1 MAPWIFLLFTF
12 VAVLNAQAALKQMS
26 LAECCRAGQEHGQ
39 TSQDCASLPL
49 LSEFPACRMAQ
60 EQCCTAVLER
70 SSCEQGIG
78 LALGEG
84 TCEVLS
90 GNACETRSAKMCCQC
105 CILGRE
111 ALADGLSCELK
122 LPVAYQCGAVSHQCC
137 LQGLAEATGN
147 GTLALENK
155 LPNDQDEDPLNDKC
169 TNTQCSQ
176 RCLGNN
182 SCGCFQGYR
191 LKPDGR
197 NCEDINECLLGAHHC
212 QLGEQCINKDGSY
225 RCQREASCGTGYEL
239 TDSNI
244 CQDIDECEIGTHNC
258 GQELVCRNTQG
269 SFRCQPRHQCGPGF
283 FQDALGN
290 CIDINECLSQSAPC
304 PARQTC
310 INTVGS
316 YVCQRSSPSCGRG
329 YHLSEDG
336 ARCVDVDECM
346 GTDGACA
353 GHNCI
358 NTVGSFRCQCR
369 AGYTFN
375 SISRA
380 CEDINECRHFPGRL
394 CAHKCENVQGSYQCS
409 CTMGFKLASDGRN
422 CEDVNECESNPCS
435 QECANVYGSYQCY
448 CRRGYQLSDVDGTT
462 CEDIDECAL
471 PTGGHLCAY
480 RCHNVPGSFQCS
492 CPPVGYTLGP
502 SGRSCQDVDECLT
515 ATHNCTESESCFNV
529 QGGFRCLS
537 FECPD
542 NYRRAGEMPVRC
554 VKSCPPNDAACLS
567 DPVQSISHTVIS
579 LPTFRDFV
587 KPEEIV
593 FLRTNSPAHTAL
605 RPAFPSII
613 FDILAGNVHNSFDI
627 VKRYEQSMAVGV
639 VRQVKPITGPFYTVL
654 KLAMNHVMSGVVS
667 YRNIVNVHIYISE
680 FWF

>member
-542 NYRRAGEMPVRC
+542 NYRRAGEIHCERLACDHSSECLALALRITHYRLTFPTHIPVPTDIFRMGPSNS
-554 VKSCPPNDAACLS
+554 VPGDDIQLDIVSGNEEGLFG
-567 DPVQSISHTVIS
+567 VQELASGGVIMVQQ
-579 LPTFRDFV
+579 PITEARDFQLTAKMNLRRYGTV
-587 KPEEIV
+587 STYLAKISV
-593 FLRTNSPAHTAL
+593 FVTH
-605 RPAFPSII
+605 
-613 FDILAGNVHNSFDI
+613 
-627 VKRYEQSMAVGV
+627 EQLDTLFAVPDV
-639 VRQVKPITGPFYTVL
+639 
-654 KLAMNHVMSGVVS
+654 
-667 YRNIVNVHIYISE
+667 
-680 FWF
+680 

>member
-1 MAPWIFLLFTF
+1 MAPWIFFLFTF
-12 VAVLNAQAALKQMS
+12 VAVLNAQALKQMS

-60 EQCCTAVLER
+60 EQCCASVLER
-70 SSCEQGIG
+70 SSCEQGIN
-78 LALGEG
+78 LALEEG
-84 TCEVLS
+84 ACEVLS
-90 GNACETRSAKMCCQC
+90 GSACETRTAKMCCQC

-111 ALADGLSCELK
+111 ALADGLSCDLK

-137 LQGLAEATGN
+137 LQGLAQATGN
-147 GTLALENK
+147 STLALENK
-155 LPNDQDEDPLNDKC
+155 LPSDLDQEPLNDKC
-169 TNTQCSQ
+169 TNIQCSQ

-182 SCGCFQGYR
+182 TCGCFEGYR

-212 QLGEQCINKDGSY
+212 QLGQRCINTGGSY

-244 CQDIDECEIGTHNC
+244 CKDIDECEIGTHNC
-258 GQELVCRNTQG
+258 GQEFVCQNTQG

-283 FQDALGN
+283 FQDALGS

-310 INTVGS
+310 LNTVGS
-316 YVCQRSSPSCGRG
+316 YVCQRNSPSCGRG

-336 ARCVDVDECM
+336 TRCVDVDECV

-358 NTVGSFRCQCR
+358 NTVGSFRCQCQ

-409 CTMGFKLASDGRN
+409 CTLGFKLASDGRN
-422 CEDVNECESNPCS
+422 CEDVNECESDPCS

-471 PTGGHLCAY
+471 PMGGHLCAY

-529 QGGFRCLS
+529 LGGFRCLS
-537 FECPD
+537 FECPA
-542 NYRRAGEMPVRC
+542 NYRRAGEIHCERLACDHSSECLAMPLRITHYRLTFPTHIPVPTNIFRMGPSNSVPGDDIQLDIVGGNEEGLFGVQKLASGGVIMVRR
-554 VKSCPPNDAACLS
+554 PITEA
-567 DPVQSISHTVIS
+567 
-579 LPTFRDFV
+579 RDFLLTAKMKLRRYGTV
-587 KPEEIV
+587 STYVAKISV
-593 FLRTNSPAHTAL
+593 FVTH
-605 RPAFPSII
+605 
-613 FDILAGNVHNSFDI
+613 
-627 VKRYEQSMAVGV
+627 EQLD
-639 VRQVKPITGPFYTVL
+639 TPF
-654 KLAMNHVMSGVVS
+654 VMPDV
-667 YRNIVNVHIYISE
+667 
-680 FWF
+680 